1 MSGSCEDGK
10 MWVTN
15 EIVYDG
21 EVDLF
26 GGHLRRLG
34 SEREGG
40 MRRGSLKF
48 TKGII
53 YCDVIG
59 YSHDFFL
66 IRAC

>member
-1 MSGSCEDGK
+1 MSGPGEDGR

-15 EIVYDG
+15 EIVDDG
-21 EVDLF
+21 QVDLF
-26 GGHLRRLG
+26 GGHLRGLG

-53 YCDVIG
+53 YRDVIG
-59 YSHDFFL
+59 YSHGFFL